1 MTASEIGKGLQKVS
15 CFPLPIHHN
24 EYRLGGQCG
33 LLGFSDMYSGAS
45 SEGLVFSDTL
55 NSLNGSEVT
64 MTGFMAPPL
73 KPSINFFVLTETPMA
88 VCPFCSTDA
97 DWPYNMV
104 VVYVNGSVDALPY
117 DQEVTVTGT
126 LDLGSY
132 MDGDTG
138 FVSQVR
144 LLDATVE

>member
-1 MTASEIGKGLQKVS
+1 MRLEKVFRKFLASLFLSITMSIALEANAASLD
-15 CFPLPIHHN
+15 
-24 EYRLGGQCG
+24 
-33 LLGFSDMYSGAS
+33 FSDMYSGAS

-104 VVYVNGSVDALPY
+104 VVYVNSSVDALPY

>member
-1 MTASEIGKGLQKVS
+1 MRLEKVFRRFLASLFLSITMSITLEANAASLD
-15 CFPLPIHHN
+15 
-24 EYRLGGQCG
+24 
-33 LLGFSDMYSGAS
+33 FSDMYSGAS

-144 LLDATVE
+144 LLEATVE

>member
-1 MTASEIGKGLQKVS
+1 MRLEKVFRRFLASLFLSITMSIALESNAASLD
-15 CFPLPIHHN
+15 
-24 EYRLGGQCG
+24 
-33 LLGFSDMYSGAS
+33 FSDMYSGAS

-97 DWPYNMV
+97 DWPYNRV
-104 VVYVNGSVDALPY
+104 VIYVNGSVDALPY

-144 LLDATVE
+144 LLEATVE

>member
-1 MTASEIGKGLQKVS
+1 VRLEKVFRKFLASLFLSITMSIALEANAASLD
-15 CFPLPIHHN
+15 
-24 EYRLGGQCG
+24 
-33 LLGFSDMYSGAS
+33 FSDMYSGAS

>member
-1 MTASEIGKGLQKVS
+1 MRLEKVFRKFLASLFLSITMSIALEANAASLD
-15 CFPLPIHHN
+15 
-24 EYRLGGQCG
+24 
-33 LLGFSDMYSGAS
+33 FSDMYSGAS

-64 MTGFMAPPL
+64 MTGFKAPPL

>member
-1 MTASEIGKGLQKVS
+1 MRLEKVFRRFLASLFLSITMSIALEANAASLD
-15 CFPLPIHHN
+15 
-24 EYRLGGQCG
+24 
-33 LLGFSDMYSGAS
+33 FSDMYSGAS

-64 MTGFMAPPL
+64 MTGFMEPPL
-73 KPSINFFVLTETPMA
+73 KPSIIFFVLTETPMA

-144 LLDATVE
+144 LLEATVE

>member
-1 MTASEIGKGLQKVS
+1 MSIALEANAASLD
-15 CFPLPIHHN
+15 
-24 EYRLGGQCG
+24 
-33 LLGFSDMYSGAS
+33 FSEMYSGAS

-117 DQEVTVTGT
+117 DQEVTVTVT

>member
-1 MTASEIGKGLQKVS
+1 MRLEKVFRKFLASLFLSITMSIALEANAASVD
-15 CFPLPIHHN
+15 
-24 EYRLGGQCG
+24 
-33 LLGFSDMYSGAS
+33 FSDMYSGAS

>member
-1 MTASEIGKGLQKVS
+1 MRLEKVFRKFLASLFLSITMSIALEANAASLD
-15 CFPLPIHHN
+15 
-24 EYRLGGQCG
+24 
-33 LLGFSDMYSGAS
+33 FSDMYSGAS

-55 NSLNGSEVT
+55 NSLNGSKVT
-64 MTGFMAPPL
+64 MTGFMAPSL

>member
-1 MTASEIGKGLQKVS
+1 MRLEKVFRRFLASLFLSITMSIALEANAASLD
-15 CFPLPIHHN
+15 
-24 EYRLGGQCG
+24 
-33 LLGFSDMYSGAS
+33 FSDMYSGAS

-55 NSLNGSEVT
+55 NSLNGSKVT

>member
-1 MTASEIGKGLQKVS
+1 MEKVFRRFLASLFLSITMSIALEANAASLD
-15 CFPLPIHHN
+15 
-24 EYRLGGQCG
+24 
-33 LLGFSDMYSGAS
+33 FSDMYSGAS

>member
-1 MTASEIGKGLQKVS
+1 MSIALEANAASLD
-15 CFPLPIHHN
+15 
-24 EYRLGGQCG
+24 
-33 LLGFSDMYSGAS
+33 FSEMYSGAS

>member
-1 MTASEIGKGLQKVS
+1 MRLEKVFRKFLASLFLSITMSIALEANAASLD
-15 CFPLPIHHN
+15 
-24 EYRLGGQCG
+24 
-33 LLGFSDMYSGAS
+33 FSDMYSGAS
-45 SEGLVFSDTL
+45 SEGLVFSDT
-55 NSLNGSEVT
+55 LNGSEVT

>member
-1 MTASEIGKGLQKVS
+1 MRLEKVFRRFLASLFLSITMSIALEANAASLD
-15 CFPLPIHHN
+15 
-24 EYRLGGQCG
+24 
-33 LLGFSDMYSGAS
+33 FSDMYSGAS

-132 MDGDTG
+132 MAGDTG

-144 LLDATVE
+144 LLEATVE

>member
-1 MTASEIGKGLQKVS
+1 MRLEKVFRKFLASLFLSITMSIALEANAAS
-15 CFPLPIHHN
+15 
-24 EYRLGGQCG
+24 
-33 LLGFSDMYSGAS
+33 LGFFDMYSGAS

>member
-1 MTASEIGKGLQKVS
+1 MSIALEAHAASLD
-15 CFPLPIHHN
+15 
-24 EYRLGGQCG
+24 
-33 LLGFSDMYSGAS
+33 FSDMYSGAS

-144 LLDATVE
+144 LLEATVE

>member
-1 MTASEIGKGLQKVS
+1 MSIALESNAASLD
-15 CFPLPIHHN
+15 
-24 EYRLGGQCG
+24 
-33 LLGFSDMYSGAS
+33 FSDMYSGAS

-104 VVYVNGSVDALPY
+104 VIYVNGSVDALPY

-144 LLDATVE
+144 LLEATVE

>member
-1 MTASEIGKGLQKVS
+1 MRLEKVFRRFLASLFLSITMSIALEANAASLD
-15 CFPLPIHHN
+15 
-24 EYRLGGQCG
+24 
-33 LLGFSDMYSGAS
+33 FSEMYSGAS

-73 KPSINFFVLTETPMA
+73 KPSINFFVLTDTPMA

-144 LLDATVE
+144 LLEATVE

>member
-1 MTASEIGKGLQKVS
+1 MRLEKVFRKFLASLFLSITMSIALEANAASLD
-15 CFPLPIHHN
+15 
-24 EYRLGGQCG
+24 
-33 LLGFSDMYSGAS
+33 FSDMYSGAS

-55 NSLNGSEVT
+55 NSLNGTEVT

>member
-1 MTASEIGKGLQKVS
+1 MRLEKVFRKFLASLFLSITMSIALEANAASLD
-15 CFPLPIHHN
+15 
-24 EYRLGGQCG
+24 
-33 LLGFSDMYSGAS
+33 FSDMYSGAS

>member
-1 MTASEIGKGLQKVS
+1 MRLEKVFRKFLASLFLSITMSIALEANAASLD
-15 CFPLPIHHN
+15 
-24 EYRLGGQCG
+24 
-33 LLGFSDMYSGAS
+33 FSDMYSGAS

-132 MDGDTG
+132 MDRDTG

>member
-1 MTASEIGKGLQKVS
+1 MRLEKVFRKFLASLFLSITMSIALEANAASLD
-15 CFPLPIHHN
+15 
-24 EYRLGGQCG
+24 
-33 LLGFSDMYSGAS
+33 FSDMYSGAS

-117 DQEVTVTGT
+117 DQEVTVTVT

-144 LLDATVE
+144 LLEATVE

>member
-1 MTASEIGKGLQKVS
+1 MRLEKVFRKFLASLFLSITMSIALEANAASLD
-15 CFPLPIHHN
+15 
-24 EYRLGGQCG
+24 
-33 LLGFSDMYSGAS
+33 FSDMYSGAS

-126 LDLGSY
+126 LVLGSY

>member
-1 MTASEIGKGLQKVS
+1 MRLEKVFRKFLASLFLSITMSIALEANAASLD
-15 CFPLPIHHN
+15 
-24 EYRLGGQCG
+24 
-33 LLGFSDMYSGAS
+33 FSDMYSGAS

-88 VCPFCSTDA
+88 LCPFCSTDA

-104 VVYVNGSVDALPY
+104 VVYVNGSLDALPY

>member
-1 MTASEIGKGLQKVS
+1 MRLEKVFRKFLASLFLSITMSIALEANAASLD
-15 CFPLPIHHN
+15 
-24 EYRLGGQCG
+24 Y
-33 LLGFSDMYSGAS
+33 SDMYSGAS

>member
-1 MTASEIGKGLQKVS
+1 MRLEKVFRRFLASLFLSITMSIALEANAASLD
-15 CFPLPIHHN
+15 
-24 EYRLGGQCG
+24 
-33 LLGFSDMYSGAS
+33 FSDMYSGAS

-117 DQEVTVTGT
+117 NQEVTVTGT

-144 LLDATVE
+144 LLEATVE

>member
-1 MTASEIGKGLQKVS
+1 MRLEKVFRRFLASLFLSITMSIALEANAASLD
-15 CFPLPIHHN
+15 
-24 EYRLGGQCG
+24 
-33 LLGFSDMYSGAS
+33 FSDMYSGAS

-64 MTGFMAPPL
+64 TTGFMAPPL

-144 LLDATVE
+144 LLEATVE

>member
-1 MTASEIGKGLQKVS
+1 MRLEKVFIKFIAS
-15 CFPLPIHHN
+15 
-24 EYRLGGQCG
+24 
-33 LLGFSDMYSGAS
+33 LLLSITISIAFEANAASLDFSDMYSGAS

-88 VCPFCSTDA
+88 ICPFCSTDA

>member
-1 MTASEIGKGLQKVS
+1 MRLEKVFRKFLAS
-15 CFPLPIHHN
+15 
-24 EYRLGGQCG
+24 
-33 LLGFSDMYSGAS
+33 LLLSITMSIALEANAASLDFSDMYSGAS

-88 VCPFCSTDA
+88 ICPFCSTDA

>member
-1 MTASEIGKGLQKVS
+1 MEKVFRRFLASLFLSITMSIALEANAASLD
-15 CFPLPIHHN
+15 
-24 EYRLGGQCG
+24 
-33 LLGFSDMYSGAS
+33 FSDMYSGAS

-144 LLDATVE
+144 LLEATVE

>member
-1 MTASEIGKGLQKVS
+1 MRLEKVFRKFLASLFLFITMSIALEANAASLD
-15 CFPLPIHHN
+15 
-24 EYRLGGQCG
+24 
-33 LLGFSDMYSGAS
+33 FSDMYSGAS

>member
-1 MTASEIGKGLQKVS
+1 MRLEKVFRRFLASLFLSITLSIALEANAASLD
-15 CFPLPIHHN
+15 
-24 EYRLGGQCG
+24 
-33 LLGFSDMYSGAS
+33 FSDMYSGAS

-144 LLDATVE
+144 LLEATVE

>member
-1 MTASEIGKGLQKVS
+1 MSIALEANAASLD
-15 CFPLPIHHN
+15 
-24 EYRLGGQCG
+24 
-33 LLGFSDMYSGAS
+33 FSDMYSGAS

-64 MTGFMAPPL
+64 MRGFMAPPL

-144 LLDATVE
+144 LLEATVE

>member
-1 MTASEIGKGLQKVS
+1 MRLEKVFRRFLASLFLSITMSIALESNAASLD
-15 CFPLPIHHN
+15 
-24 EYRLGGQCG
+24 
-33 LLGFSDMYSGAS
+33 FSDMYSGAS

-104 VVYVNGSVDALPY
+104 VIYVNGSVDALPY

-144 LLDATVE
+144 LLEATVE

>member
-1 MTASEIGKGLQKVS
+1 MSIALEANAASLD
-15 CFPLPIHHN
+15 
-24 EYRLGGQCG
+24 
-33 LLGFSDMYSGAS
+33 FSEMYSGAS

-144 LLDATVE
+144 LLEATVE

>member
-1 MTASEIGKGLQKVS
+1 MRLEKVFRKFLASLFLSITMSIALEANAASLD
-15 CFPLPIHHN
+15 
-24 EYRLGGQCG
+24 
-33 LLGFSDMYSGAS
+33 FSDMYSGAS

-104 VVYVNGSVDALPY
+104 VVYVNGSVDVLPY

>member
-1 MTASEIGKGLQKVS
+1 MRLEKVFRRFLASLFLSITMSIALEANAASLD
-15 CFPLPIHHN
+15 
-24 EYRLGGQCG
+24 
-33 LLGFSDMYSGAS
+33 FSEMYSGAS

-97 DWPYNMV
+97 DWPYNMF

-144 LLDATVE
+144 LLEATVE

>member
-1 MTASEIGKGLQKVS
+1 MRLEKVFRKFLASLFLSITMSIALEANAASLD
-15 CFPLPIHHN
+15 
-24 EYRLGGQCG
+24 
-33 LLGFSDMYSGAS
+33 FSDMYSGAS

-144 LLDATVE
+144 LLDATVA